1 MKSLALAS
9 FALVAAACHRAPTP
23 APAPIDNRGGTPGV
37 AAHGPLVFG
46 TGPVVLRGTIRRE
59 LREYSDNRPFILTA
73 ANHVELSLRRY
84 EGEDTDAPL
93 VRSATLTLAPG
104 QLDLP
109 LVNGSLKT
117 S

>member
-9 FALVAAACHRAPTP
+9 FALVAATCHRAPTP